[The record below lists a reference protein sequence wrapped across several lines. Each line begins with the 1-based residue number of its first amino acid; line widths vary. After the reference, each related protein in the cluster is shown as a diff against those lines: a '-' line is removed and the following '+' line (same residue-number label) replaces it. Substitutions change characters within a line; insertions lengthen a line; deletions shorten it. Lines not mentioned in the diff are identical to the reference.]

1 MKEPNVVAYFTS
13 PNDDWLLGM
22 EYIPS
27 AMLPNLVEEQGSIF
41 SIGFFIFRIDFLI
54 NNKEE

>member
-1 MKEPNVVAYFTS
+1 MKEPNVLAYFTTPS
-13 PNDDWLLGM
+13 EDWLLGI

-27 AMLPNLVEEQGSIF
+27 AMLPDLKEEQVSIF
-41 SIGFFIFRIDFLI
+41 SIGFFLFRIDFLI

>member
-1 MKEPNVVAYFTS
+1 MKGTNVLVYFTLPS
-13 PNDDWLLGM
+13 DDWLLGM
-22 EYIPS
+22 EYIPV
-27 AMLPNLVEEQGSIF
+27 AMLPDLKEEQVSIF